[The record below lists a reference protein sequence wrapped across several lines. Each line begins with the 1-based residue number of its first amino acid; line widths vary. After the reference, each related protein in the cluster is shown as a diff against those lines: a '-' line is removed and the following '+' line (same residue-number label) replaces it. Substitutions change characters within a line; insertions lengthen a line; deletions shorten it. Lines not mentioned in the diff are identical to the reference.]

1 MVEIIL
7 RYYFGKKNINKNN
20 KVNKCMKVNKTS
32 HFNFGEELDIPTRS
46 KNYSY
51 TSSNVNT
58 NVQMNNLGHSQIN
71 YGSSYNTS

>member
-1 MVEIIL
+1 
-7 RYYFGKKNINKNN
+7 
-20 KVNKCMKVNKTS
+20 MKVNKTS
-32 HFNFGEELDIPTRS
+32 HFNFGEELEVPARS

-51 TSSNVNT
+51 TNSNVST